1 MRGVGILFGVFFVA
15 LFSGC
20 GSPQKSEQK
29 KIAARINISDD
40 PNTLDPRKARDLASQ
55 TLSRMFFEGLTRVGK
70 NDKAELALAKSV
82 SFSSDLKTYTF
93 HLKDAE
99 WSNGDLVTAFDFVY
113 AWKTLL
119 DPTFPSDTAFQL
131 YVIKNA
137 KAAKEGKLGI
147 EHVGMRAVDEKTL
160 EVELEYP
167 VPYFLELVAIPAFFP
182 VNLHRDHI
190 NPHWAENPSSF
201 VCNGP
206 FQLGEWKHNDRIL
219 AVKNPTYWD
228 APAVQL
234 SALEFVMVTGDTELK
249 MFEKGQLDWAGSPL
263 TTLPVEA
270 ILSLKK
276 NQTLKTKEMLGTY
289 FIRVNTESHPL
300 NDPLIRKAFAMAIYR
315 KDIVEHVTQG
325 NQISASG
332 LVPLSLGLQND
343 PYFPDGALDEARRL
357 FSEGLSRLH
366 LDKKSFPDVK
376 LLYAANERNHLIA
389 QALEQQW
396 YKAFGIR
403 IQLESCERK
412 VYFDRLSKQ
421 DYQLASSSWIADFS
435 DPINFLDVFRYKKG
449 SSNNTNWENAHYAE
463 LLHRSSIEV
472 HPNKRMEL
480 LKESEKVL
488 IEEMPILPIFYYT
501 MLYLQ
506 QPHLKDVVLSSM
518 GVVDFK
524 WAAVDERR

>member
-1 MRGVGILFGVFFVA
+1 MRGIGIIFVVLFVA

-20 GSPQKSEQK
+20 SSPQKGEHK
-29 KIAARINISDD
+29 RIAARINILND
-40 PNTLDPRKARDLASQ
+40 PNTLDPRKARDLSSQ
-55 TLSRMFFEGLTRVGK
+55 TLVRMFFEGLTRVGK
-70 NDKAELALAKSV
+70 NEKAELALAKSV
-82 SFSSDLKTYTF
+82 SFSSDLTTYTF
-93 HLKDAE
+93 HLKDAQ
-99 WSNGDLVTAFDFVY
+99 WSNGDLVTAFDFIH
-113 AWKTLL
+113 AWKTML
-119 DPTFPSDTAFQL
+119 DPAFPSDTAFQL

-137 KAAKEGKLGI
+137 KAAKEGKAGI
-147 EHVGMRAVDEKTL
+147 ETVGMRALDEKTL
-160 EVELEYP
+160 EVQLENS
-167 VPYFLELVAIPAFFP
+167 VPYFLELLSVPAFFP
-182 VNLHRDHI
+182 VNMHMDHI
-190 NPHWAENPSSF
+190 NSHWAENPSSF

-206 FQLGEWKHNDRIL
+206 FKLEEWKHNDHII
-219 AVKNPTYWD
+219 AAKNPSYWD
-228 APAVQL
+228 APTVQL
-234 SALEFVMVTGDTELK
+234 SALEFVMVTEDAELK

-263 TTLPVEA
+263 STLSVEA

-289 FIRVNTESHPL
+289 FIRVNTQSHPF
-300 NDPLIRKAFAMAIYR
+300 NDPLIRKAFSLAIYR
-315 KDIVEHVTQG
+315 QDIVDHVTQG
-325 NQISASG
+325 NQIPASG
-332 LVPLSLGLQND
+332 LVPLSLGLQKD
-343 PYFPDGALDEARRL
+343 PYFQDGALEEAKKL
-357 FSEGLSRLH
+357 FSDGLSRLH
-366 LDKKSFPDVK
+366 LDKKSFPEIK
-376 LLYAANERNHLIA
+376 LLYAASERNHLIA

-403 IQLESCERK
+403 VQLESCERK

-463 LLHRSSIEV
+463 LLHRSSTEV
-472 HPNKRMEL
+472 NPNKRMEL
-480 LKESEKVL
+480 LKESETAL

-524 WAAVDERR
+524 WAAVDEGR